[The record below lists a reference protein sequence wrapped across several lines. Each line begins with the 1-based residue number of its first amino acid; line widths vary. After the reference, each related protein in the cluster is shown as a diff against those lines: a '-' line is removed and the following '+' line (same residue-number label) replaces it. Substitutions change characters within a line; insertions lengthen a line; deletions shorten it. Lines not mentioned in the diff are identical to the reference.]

1 MKEKAKDSKKK
12 RIDELRKRFAA
23 ARFGKT
29 ERTNSFLKNPITF
42 NSEQPEP

>member
-1 MKEKAKDSKKK
+1 MTMKEKVKDNKKK

-29 ERTNSFLKNPITF
+29 
-42 NSEQPEP
+42 